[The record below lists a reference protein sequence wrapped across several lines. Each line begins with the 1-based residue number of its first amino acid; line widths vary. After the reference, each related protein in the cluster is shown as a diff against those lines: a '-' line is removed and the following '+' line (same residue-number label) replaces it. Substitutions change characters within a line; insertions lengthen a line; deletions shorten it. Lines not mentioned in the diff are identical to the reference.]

1 MFLSFDESIIAQQLT
16 YFEFKLFS
24 SIRSFEFLNQSW
36 IKPQHQWKSHH
47 VVSLVDRTNRMA
59 FWVSSMILFPERL
72 SERVQMIEKFIK
84 IAEVKEF
91 QNFFFSSKFLLLIF
105 ISILVFKTFK

>member
-91 QNFFFSSKFLLLIF
+91 QNLFFFLK
-105 ISILVFKTFK
+105 ISTFNFYFNISV